1 MRTWKLFSVATLI
14 VGVSAAAYAQRGMRM
29 GGGNY
34 NPATEVTLAGTVDE
48 VKNPAAPARGSGGL
62 HLIMSAPSG
71 ATEVLVG
78 PAWFVSEKHVT
89 FAKGDAL
96 SVVGA
101 KITMDGKQVV
111 IAREITKGDQVLTLR
126 DPQGLP
132 LWSGRGRT
140 R

>member
-1 MRTWKLFSVATLI
+1 
-14 VGVSAAAYAQRGMRM
+14 
-29 GGGNY
+29 
-34 NPATEVTLAGTVDE
+34 
-48 VKNPAAPARGSGGL
+48 
-62 HLIMSAPSG
+62 
-71 ATEVLVG
+71 
-78 PAWFVSEKHVT
+78 VSEKHVT

-96 SVVGA
+96 SVVGS